1 MKISLA
7 HLREHA
13 VSGGWVNFVVFGA
26 KATSGGDQG
35 NGELLAQLT
44 TKARAA
50 GLRVDQSALVYQESG
65 RIRYYGTPTLV
76 NYLSKMGVPG
86 WTHEIDV

>member
-7 HLREHA
+7 HLRERA

-35 NGELLAQLT
+35 NGELLSQLT
-44 TKARAA
+44 SKARAT
-50 GLRVDQSALVYQESG
+50 GLSVDQSALAYKEGG

-76 NYLSKMGVPG
+76 NYLSKMGIPR
-86 WTHEIDV
+86 WTHEIDI

>member
-35 NGELLAQLT
+35 NSELLSQLT
-44 TKARAA
+44 ARARA
-50 GLRVDQSALVYQESG
+50 TGLSVDQSALAYKEGG

-76 NYLSKMGVPG
+76 NYLSKMGIPR
-86 WTHEIDV
+86 WTHEIDI